1 MDQLS
6 QISEGNLPVQFDPSA
21 FVAESELVEA
31 LEKRAIPFPCGKDHV
46 LFRQGEPPTGL
57 YILGAG
63 KATLSMDGSGGDA
76 VMRVETG
83 AGSLLGLPGLLANQP
98 YSMTAIAHEGA
109 EVRYISRAEF
119 TAFMQTSPQLA
130 LKILQVLAAE
140 VRTARRALY

>member
-1 MDQLS
+1 MGQLS
-6 QISEGNLPVQFDPSA
+6 QISEGSLPVQFDPSA

-31 LEKRAIPFPCGKDHV
+31 LERHSVPYPCGKDHI

-63 KATLSMDGSGGDA
+63 KATLSIEGVDGEA
-76 VMRVETG
+76 VMSVETG
-83 AGSLLGLPGLLANQP
+83 SNSLLGLPGLLGNQP
-98 YSMTAIAHEGA
+98 YSMTATAHEGA